1 MTLIKSISG
10 IRGTIGGSAGTTLSP
25 LDVVKYTSAYA
36 QWIIQSQAGKL
47 SVVTGRDARISGP
60 MIHQLVNHTL
70 VGMGIDVIDLGLS
83 TTPTVALNVAMEKA
97 NGGIVITASHN
108 PKQWNALKL
117 LNEKGEFINAEAGAE
132 VLDIAS
138 KESFEFA
145 TIDQLGTIIPNTEAL
160 TIHIQSCLHLKG
172 VTPEKIKARGFKIVV
187 DGVNSSGGIAI
198 PQLLE
203 NLGVEVIKIHCTPN
217 GEFPH
222 NPEPLKE
229 HLTDLCETVVQTQ
242 ADMGIAVDP
251 DVDRLVFVD
260 ENGVLFGEEYTLVA
274 CADYIL
280 SKTPGP
286 TVSNLSSTRALADL
300 SRQYNQKYS
309 ASAVGEVNVVTE
321 MKKQKAVIGGEGN
334 GGVIYPES
342 HYGRDALVGVVL
354 FLSLLVERNCSVAA
368 LKATYPTYFM
378 AKYKV
383 DLGEGI
389 DPDRVLGE
397 LEKRYQ
403 NEKISTLDGVKIDF
417 EHSWVHLRKSNTEP
431 ILRIYTEAQ
440 SKEEAQSLAEQF
452 TEEINTLF

>member
-25 LDVVKYTSAYA
+25 LDVVKFTSAYA
-36 QWIIQSQAGKL
+36 QWMIQSHTGKL

-70 VGMGIDVIDLGLS
+70 VGMGVDVIDLGLS
-83 TTPTVALNVAMEKA
+83 TTPTVALSVAMEKA

-138 KESFEFA
+138 KESFDFA
-145 TIDQLGTIIPNTEAL
+145 TVDQLGTIIPNTEAL
-160 TIHIQSCLHLKG
+160 TKHIQSCLHLKG
-172 VTPEKIKARGFKIVV
+172 VIPEKIKARGFKIVV

-354 FLSLLVERNCSVAA
+354 FLSLLVECNCSVAA

-417 EHSWVHLRKSNTEP
+417 EQSWVHLRKSNTEP

-440 SKEEAQSLAEQF
+440 SEEEALSLAKQF
-452 TEEINTLF
+452 REEINALF

>member
-1 MTLIKSISG
+1 MC
-10 IRGTIGGSAGTTLSP
+10 IR
-25 LDVVKYTSAYA
+25 
-36 QWIIQSQAGKL
+36 
-47 SVVTGRDARISGP
+47 
-60 MIHQLVNHTL
+60 
-70 VGMGIDVIDLGLS
+70 
-83 TTPTVALNVAMEKA
+83 
-97 NGGIVITASHN
+97 
-108 PKQWNALKL
+108 
-117 LNEKGEFINAEAGAE
+117 
-132 VLDIAS
+132 
-138 KESFEFA
+138 
-145 TIDQLGTIIPNTEAL
+145 
-160 TIHIQSCLHLKG
+160 
-172 VTPEKIKARGFKIVV
+172 
-187 DGVNSSGGIAI
+187 
-198 PQLLE
+198 
-203 NLGVEVIKIHCTPN
+203 
-217 GEFPH
+217 
-222 NPEPLKE
+222 
-229 HLTDLCETVVQTQ
+229 
-242 ADMGIAVDP
+242 
-251 DVDRLVFVD
+251 DR
-260 ENGVLFGEEYTLVA
+260 A

-354 FLSLLVERNCSVAA
+354 FLSLLVERNYSVAA

-389 DPDRVLGE
+389 NPDRVLGE

-417 EHSWVHLRKSNTEP
+417 EQSWVHLRKSNTEP

>member
-10 IRGTIGGSAGTTLSP
+10 IRGTIGGFAGTTLSP
-25 LDVVKYTSAYA
+25 LDVVKFTSAYA
-36 QWIIQSQAGKL
+36 HWLIQSHTGKL
-47 SVVTGRDARISGP
+47 SVITGRDARISGP

-83 TTPTVALNVAMEKA
+83 TTPTVALSVVMEKA

-117 LNEKGEFINAEAGAE
+117 LNGNGEFINAEAGE
-132 VLDIAS
+132 QVLDIAS
-138 KESFEFA
+138 KESFDFA
-145 TIDQLGTIIPNTEAL
+145 TVDQLGSIIPNTKAL
-160 TIHIQSCLHLKG
+160 TKHIQSCLHLKG
-172 VTPEKIKARGFKIVV
+172 VIPEKIKARAFKIVV

-217 GEFPH
+217 GDFPH

-229 HLTDLCETVVQTQ
+229 HLTDLCETVVQTL

-300 SRQYNQKYS
+300 TRQYNQKYS

-354 FLSLLVERNCSVAA
+354 FLSLLVERNCSVAT
-368 LKATYPTYFM
+368 LKESYPAYYM
-378 AKYKV
+378 AKYKA

-389 DPDRVLGE
+389 DPDRVLKE

-417 EHSWVHLRKSNTEP
+417 EQSWVHLRKSNTEP
-431 ILRIYTEAQ
+431 ILRVYTEAQ
-440 SKEEAQSLAEQF
+440 SEKEAQRLAEQF

>member
-10 IRGTIGGSAGTTLSP
+10 IRGTIGGFAGTTLSP
-25 LDVVKYTSAYA
+25 LDVVKFTSAYA
-36 QWIIQSQAGKL
+36 HWLIQSHTGKL
-47 SVVTGRDARISGP
+47 SVITGRDARISGP

-83 TTPTVALNVAMEKA
+83 TTPTVALSVVMEKA

-117 LNEKGEFINAEAGAE
+117 LNGNGEFINAEAGE
-132 VLDIAS
+132 QVLDIAS
-138 KESFEFA
+138 KESFDFA
-145 TIDQLGTIIPNTEAL
+145 TVDQLGSIIPNTEAL
-160 TIHIQSCLHLKG
+160 TKHIQSCLHLKG
-172 VTPEKIKARGFKIVV
+172 VIPEKIKARAFKIVV

-217 GEFPH
+217 GDFPH

-300 SRQYNQKYS
+300 TRQYNQKYS

-354 FLSLLVERNCSVAA
+354 FLSLLVERNCSVAT
-368 LKATYPTYFM
+368 LKESYPAYYM
-378 AKYKV
+378 AKYKA

-389 DPDRVLGE
+389 DPDRVLKE

-417 EHSWVHLRKSNTEP
+417 EQSWVHLRKSNTEP
-431 ILRIYTEAQ
+431 ILRVYTEAQ
-440 SKEEAQSLAEQF
+440 SEKEAQRLAEQF